1 MNKQFTYNPVVLV
14 EMAQE
19 YLEAERSYRDFVA
32 QHKNQYG
39 SLVLGST
46 DDRVSYW
53 VKDKESS
60 CTGSA
65 LSTAC
70 RLVGADVNTVIAT
83 AKAMNRFEKRE
94 RWQVCAHL
102 PTGWCSLCG
111 EYGEYGE
118 DRVRRF
124 FASREWDADF
134 FQSTGRRH
142 PWAA

>member
-1 MNKQFTYNPVVLV
+1 MNKQFTYKPGVLV

-19 YLEAERSYRDFVA
+19 YLEAERSYRDFIA

-39 SLVLGST
+39 SLVLGSA

-60 CTGSA
+60 CAGSA

-70 RLVGADVNTVIAT
+70 RLVGAT

-102 PTGWCSLCG
+102 PTGWCSRCG

-124 FASREWDADF
+124 FAAREWDADF